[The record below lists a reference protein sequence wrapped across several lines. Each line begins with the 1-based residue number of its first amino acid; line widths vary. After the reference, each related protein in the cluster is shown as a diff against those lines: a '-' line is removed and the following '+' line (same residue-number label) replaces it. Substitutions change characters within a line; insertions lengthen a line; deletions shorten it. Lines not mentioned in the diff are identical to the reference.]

1 MKLTFTTLVLSW
13 LLCLSAFAND
23 NLITNPGFDDEIKS
37 SDWTLTM
44 KNGLTDPP
52 SFERVEIEGNFFLK
66 VAIPSTEENSKL
78 SRSNI
83 QVKTGGYTNFSSPL
97 AQDTEYICRVDAY
110 GTTGQNFRFALNYN
124 GPSQITTEVF
134 NNTESVQTFETT
146 ITVPAG
152 AEKWYL
158 LIQVG
163 KNVGDFYFDNV
174 YFAPKNTKT
183 DAESVQEAKD
193 VLGLTFN
200 SLDPQDG
207 NGILYDVTLP
217 TEGVNGTTVAWTS
230 SDENVISTTGEV
242 KRANS
247 ATPVTLQ
254 ATISLN
260 DETLTKD
267 FTVNVLPMMDAQG
280 NLIVINADFDLGE
293 NAGWETNFNAS
304 QAIDFTYQ
312 SVTHKENGTSAVA
325 FDIVSGGVSLPNLV
339 LRTFLYPFNDFTTE
353 EKYYEVSSNIYG
365 DVEKVRYQLQGKNA
379 SNSFVNKNST
389 EYFITE
395 TPTDYSAI
403 LKMDAGIGSFRFF
416 VQVGKNTGNV
426 VVDNA
431 MVKEISKE
439 EAEAKWAKEAL
450 DITLAEGDDVNNVT
464 TNFTLPLTDDT
475 YGTTISWASS
485 NTNAIIINEATAE
498 IQEVTDAEEVTLTAT
513 ITQGGASVTKTF
525 DLRVITSLSDLEKA
539 VNALEIVYTDLE
551 MASTI
556 KNNIELPVT
565 SLFESTVT
573 WATTDETVIDTE
585 GNVYRKDTEQNITL
599 TATVTIDGNE
609 TQDKTF
615 ELTVLAI
622 TPEEKVQEA
631 KSALFVKY
639 FYLDPSDGN
648 GIMFDI
654 VEMLTEGKHG
664 TTISWAS
671 SNEEAISTTGDV
683 NRGATAQ
690 NVTLTATITSGDV
703 SDTKEFNA
711 VVLPFADEN
720 GNIILVN
727 ADFEEDELEGWNVG
741 VLASSDPPIDYIL
754 SKVTHKDNG
763 TGAAQLTI
771 NYGGVSF
778 SNLVFR
784 NSFNYPFNGL
794 STAKRYFEVK
804 VSAYAEAEKTIRYQL
819 QGKDA
824 DNKNVNVNSESF
836 TINETT
842 GDYVALMEMPAGIS
856 SIRLFIQIGGNTT
869 GTFVFDDVVVKEI
882 NAAIAQVKI
891 AKKELELTFAE
902 GNDASNVTRDFTL
915 PTTDL
920 QEFGTVISW
929 TSNHEAI
936 KVEGANALVGKVA
949 GSQEVELTATII
961 KGEYQE
967 EKVFT
972 VTVNEDT
979 SLKDA
984 VEALAITFHFLDPQ
998 DGNGISH
1005 PIELPVEGM
1014 NATTVTWASSHTEVI
1029 ATTGKV
1035 IRGAH
1040 PTDVV
1045 LTATV
1050 ALGEESMTKEFNVK
1064 VLEYTDANGNMI
1076 VVNSDFE
1083 AETLVGWESNFNAN
1097 IDPPIVF
1104 DVEHITHNTNG
1115 TKAVRLNIENG
1126 GTSLPNLVYRTQT
1139 YPFNEVTS
1147 EEGYIEVSTEAY
1159 GFDGAKIRY
1168 QFQGHDTEGKNVTN
1182 NGETFEIASE
1192 SKNYTSLLTVPAG
1205 LKSYRLLLQ
1214 VGNNIGEVVFDN
1226 VSLKEVATEK
1236 AHVILAS
1243 KDLSLTFE
1251 GEDTKDSVT
1260 TSFSLPSTDNLG
1272 HSTVITWASNHEAIV
1287 VENGQAVVT
1296 QQMTD
1301 QAVTLIATITKGEY
1315 SETIEF
1321 PVIVAL
1327 TSFLE
1332 EALASIEVTYAEG
1345 ETNTTVKSNV
1355 TLPTT
1360 TTMGGTVTWASTNE
1374 AVIATSGTVVRG
1386 TEDQTITLTATLSLQ
1401 GEEGTKTFELTV
1413 LKEEETETPVEEL
1426 LQEASDALNIT
1437 YAEDDHA
1444 ASVTQNIM
1452 LPTSSLHETTVSWS
1466 SSNETVISTAG
1477 TVSRPSEN
1485 TTVTLTATL
1494 SLENQTKTKTFEVT
1508 VIKTDDNGGD
1518 TTEQQLKEATDALE
1532 ITFAEGDDAENVREN
1547 VELPTTSLHATT
1559 VTWSSS
1565 DEAVVSTSGEV
1576 VRPSENTTVT
1586 LTATLSLEGKS
1597 QTKTFDL
1604 TVIKT
1609 EDNGGDE
1616 TAQQLKEAT
1625 EALEI
1630 TFAEGDDAENVTS
1643 AMVLPTT
1650 SLHQTTV
1657 TWASSDEAVV
1667 STSGEVVR
1675 PSENTSIALTA
1686 TVTLNGQSETKVFDI
1701 VVLKKDIPTS
1711 VEDDQLIL
1719 SVYPNPT
1726 VDHLFVA
1733 TPQRDAEIAVYDL
1746 LGRAVNNF
1754 TTEKTANGYQLNV
1767 QSLPNGKY
1775 IVKVNTQSKLFIKK

>member
-1 MKLTFTTLVLSW
+1 M
-13 LLCLSAFAND
+13 CLSAFAND
-23 NLITNPGFDDEIKS
+23 NLITNPGFEDEIIS
-37 SDWTLTM
+37 NEWTLTM
-44 KNGLTDPP
+44 KNGLTNPP
-52 SFERVEIEGNFFLK
+52 TFERVQIEGNYFIK
-66 VAIPSTEENSKL
+66 IAIPDTPENAGL

-83 QVKTGGYTNFSSPL
+83 QLKSGSYTNFESPL
-97 AQDTEYICRVDAY
+97 AEDTEFVCKVDAY

-193 VLGLTFN
+193 VLELSFN

-379 SNSFVNKNST
+379 SSSFVNKNST
-389 EYFITE
+389 EFYIND
-395 TPTDYSAI
+395 TPTDYTAI

-416 VQVGKNTGNV
+416 VQVGRNTGNV

-431 MVKEISKE
+431 MVKEISKD
-439 EAEAKWAKEAL
+439 EAEAKMVKEDLAL
-450 DITLAEGDDVNNVT
+450 IFAEGDDANNVT
-464 TNFTLPLTDDT
+464 SNIILPLTDDT
-475 YGTTISWASS
+475 YGTVISWES
-485 NTNAIIINEATAE
+485 NNTDAIVINGGTAE
-498 IQEVTDAEEVTLTAT
+498 IQSVAGEENVTLTAT
-513 ITQGGASVTKTF
+513 ITNGGASVTKTF
-525 DLRVITSLSDLEKA
+525 DVRVIKPLSDLEKS
-539 VNALEIVYTDLE
+539 VNALEITYTE
-551 MASTI
+551 TETASTV
-556 KNNIELPVT
+556 KNNITLPST
-565 SLFESTVT
+565 STFDATVT
-573 WATTDETVIDTE
+573 WASTDETVIDTE
-585 GNVYRKDTEQNITL
+585 GNVYRKDTDQNITL
-599 TATVTIDGNE
+599 TATVTIDGEE
-609 TQDKTF
+609 TLDKTF

-622 TPEEKVQEA
+622 TAEEKVQEA

-654 VEMLTEGKHG
+654 VELSTEGKHG

-671 SNEEAISTTGDV
+671 SDEEAISITGDV

-703 SDTKEFNA
+703 SDIKEFNA

-727 ADFEEDELEGWNVG
+727 ADFEQDELDGWNVG
-741 VLASSDPPIDYIL
+741 ILASSDPPIDYTL

-763 TGAAQLTI
+763 TGAAQMTI

-804 VSAYAEAEKTIRYQL
+804 VAAYADAENTIRYQL

-824 DNKNVNVNSESF
+824 ENKNVNVNSESF

-842 GDYVALMEMPAGIS
+842 ADYVQLMEMPAGIS
-856 SIRLFIQIGGNTT
+856 SLRLLIQIGGNAA
-869 GTFVFDDVVVKEI
+869 GNIVFDDVVVKEI
-882 NAAIAQVKI
+882 NADVAQVKFT
-891 AKKELELTFAE
+891 KEALDLVFAE
-902 GNDASNVTRDFTL
+902 GDTKDNVTANFTL
-915 PTTDL
+915 PQSDEMAYGTTITW
-920 QEFGTVISW
+920 ESNNPAIVINE
-929 TSNHEAI
+929 TTAE
-936 KVEGANALVGKVA
+936 VVVA
-949 GSQEVELTATII
+949 EGSQNVQLTATIT

-967 EKVFT
+967 EKVFE
-972 VTVNEDT
+972 VTVVEDT

-984 VEALAITFHFLDPQ
+984 VEALEVAFHYLDPQ
-998 DGNGISH
+998 DGNGILH
-1005 PIELPVEGM
+1005 PLTLPAEGI
-1014 NATTVTWASSHTEVI
+1014 NGTTVTWVSSHPEVI
-1029 ATTGKV
+1029 STEGKV
-1035 IRGAH
+1035 VRGAQ

-1050 ALGEESMTKEFNVK
+1050 TLGEESMTKEFNVK
-1064 VLEYTDANGNMI
+1064 VLEYTDAEGNMI
-1076 VVNSDFE
+1076 IVNAGFE
-1083 AETLVGWESNFNAN
+1083 AEDLVGWESNFNASL
-1097 IDPPIVF
+1097 DPPVVF
-1104 DVEHITHNTNG
+1104 TVDHITHGFNG
-1115 TKAVRLNIENG
+1115 TKAVKLNIENG
-1126 GTSLPNLVYRTQT
+1126 GVSLPNLVYRTQT
-1139 YPFNEVTS
+1139 YPFNELTS
-1147 EEGYIEVSTEAY
+1147 EGGYITISAEAY
-1159 GFDGAKIRY
+1159 GFEGAKIRY
-1168 QFQGHDTEGKNVTN
+1168 QLQGHDEEGKNVST
-1182 NGETFEIASE
+1182 NGETFTLGTE
-1192 SKNYTSLLTVPAG
+1192 SKEYTSLIAVPAG

-1214 VGNNIGEVVFDN
+1214 VGGNVGEIVFDN
-1226 VSLKEVATEK
+1226 VSIKEMPADK
-1236 AHVILAS
+1236 AHVMLAS
-1243 KDLSLTFE
+1243 VDLSLMLE

-1260 TSFSLPSTDNLG
+1260 TTFPLPLTDNLG
-1272 HSTVITWASNHEAIV
+1272 HATTITWVSDHEAIT
-1287 VENGQAVVT
+1287 VENDQAVVT
-1296 QQMTD
+1296 QQIAD
-1301 QAVTLIATITKGEY
+1301 QAVKLTATIAKGEY
-1315 SETIEF
+1315 AETVAF
-1321 PVIVAL
+1321 PLTVAL
-1327 TSFLE
+1327 RSYLTD
-1332 EALASIEVTYAEG
+1332 ALATVEVTYAEG
-1345 ETNTTVKSNV
+1345 ETSSTVTSDV

-1360 TTMGGTVTWASTNE
+1360 TEFGGTITWTSSND
-1374 AVIATSGTVVRG
+1374 AVVSSNGVVVRG
-1386 TEDQTITLTATLSLQ
+1386 AEDQNITLTATLSLL
-1401 GEEGTKTFELTV
+1401 GEEGTKTFDLTV
-1413 LKEEETETPVEEL
+1413 IKEEDTGKPVEEL
-1426 LQEASDALNIT
+1426 LQEASVALSVG
-1437 YAEDDHA
+1437 YSEGDHA
-1444 ASVTQNIM
+1444 ESVTQNIL
-1452 LPTSSLHETTVSWS
+1452 LPASSLHETTVTWV
-1466 SSNETVISTAG
+1466 SSNEAVITSNGTVI
-1477 TVSRPSEN
+1477 
-1485 TTVTLTATL
+1485 
-1494 SLENQTKTKTFEVT
+1494 
-1508 VIKTDDNGGD
+1508 
-1518 TTEQQLKEATDALE
+1518 
-1532 ITFAEGDDAENVREN
+1532 
-1547 VELPTTSLHATT
+1547 
-1559 VTWSSS
+1559 
-1565 DEAVVSTSGEV
+1565 
-1576 VRPSENTTVT
+1576 RPSENTTVT

-1754 TTEKTANGYQLNV
+1754 TTEKTANGYKLNV

>member
-52 SFERVEIEGNFFLK
+52 SFERVEIDGNFFLK

-78 SRSNI
+78 NRSNI

-97 AQDTEYICRVDAY
+97 IQDTEYICRVDAY

-193 VLGLTFN
+193 VLELTFN

-247 ATPVTLQ
+247 STSVTLQ

-267 FTVNVLPMMDAQG
+267 FTVNVLPMVDDQG
-280 NLIVINADFDLGE
+280 NLIMINADFDLGE
-293 NAGWETNFNAS
+293 NAGWETNYNAS

-439 EAEAKWAKEAL
+439 EAEAKWTKEAL

-485 NTNAIIINEATAE
+485 NTNAIIINGATAE

-525 DLRVITSLSDLEKA
+525 DLRVIPSLSDLKKA
-539 VNALEIVYTDLE
+539 VNALEIVYTDSE
-551 MASTI
+551 TASTI
-556 KNNIELPVT
+556 KNNIELPTT
-565 SLFESTVT
+565 SLFKSTVT

-622 TPEEKVQEA
+622 TPEEKVQAA

-664 TTISWAS
+664 TVISWAS
-671 SNEEAISTTGDV
+671 SNEDVISITGDV

-690 NVTLTATITSGDV
+690 DVTLTATITSGDV
-703 SDTKEFNA
+703 SDTKTFDVT
-711 VVLPFADEN
+711 VVPFADEN

-727 ADFEEDELEGWNVG
+727 ADFEEEELNGWNVG
-741 VLASSDPPIDYIL
+741 LLASSDPPIDYEL
-754 SKVTHKDNG
+754 TKVTHKDNG
-763 TGAAQLTI
+763 TGAAQMMV
-771 NYGGVSF
+771 NYGGISF

-794 STAKRYFEVK
+794 STTKRYFEVK
-804 VSAYAEAEKTIRYQL
+804 VSAYSEAEKTIRYQL

-824 DNKNVNVNSESF
+824 DDKNVNVNSESF

-869 GTFVFDDVVVKEI
+869 GTFVFDNVVVKEI
-882 NAAIAQVKI
+882 NADVAQVKMT
-891 AKKELELTFAE
+891 KKDLELTFAE
-902 GNDASNVTRDFTL
+902 GEDASSVMKDFTL
-915 PTTDL
+915 PMTDL
-920 QEFGTVISW
+920 QEYGTEISW
-929 TSNHEAI
+929 SSNDAAI
-936 KVEGANALVGKVA
+936 TINEHTAVIGKVV
-949 GSQEVELTATII
+949 GSQEVQLTATIS
-961 KGEYQE
+961 KGDYQE
-967 EKVFT
+967 QKVFT
-972 VTVNEDT
+972 VTVLEDT
-979 SLKDA
+979 SLKEA
-984 VEALAITFHFLDPQ
+984 VEALEVTFNFLDPQ
-998 DGNGISH
+998 DGNGILHPVVLPSEGINGTSVTWTSSH
-1005 PIELPVEGM
+1005 P
-1014 NATTVTWASSHTEVI
+1014 EVI
-1029 ATTGKV
+1029 STEGKV
-1035 IRGAH
+1035 VRGTN

-1050 ALGEESMTKEFNVK
+1050 TLGEESMNKIFNVR
-1064 VLEYTDANGNMI
+1064 VLEYTDAEGNLI
-1076 VVNSDFE
+1076 IVNSDFE
-1083 AETLVGWESNFNAN
+1083 AESLVGWESNFNAT
-1097 IDPPIVF
+1097 IDPPIDF
-1104 DVEHITHNTNG
+1104 EVEQIAHQSNG
-1115 TKAVRLNIENG
+1115 TQAVKLAIANG
-1126 GTSLPNLVYRTQT
+1126 GVSLPNLVYRTQT
-1139 YPFNEVTS
+1139 YPLNAITA
-1147 EEGYIEVSTEAY
+1147 EESFVEVSTEAY
-1159 GFDGAKIRY
+1159 GFEGAKIRY
-1168 QFQGHDTEGKNVTN
+1168 QLQGHDLEGGNVTT
-1182 NGETFEIASE
+1182 NGEIFEIGTE
-1192 SKNYTSLLTVPAG
+1192 SKEYTSLLAIPTG
-1205 LKSYRLLLQ
+1205 IKSYRLLLQ
-1214 VGNNIGEVVFDN
+1214 VGGNMGEIVFDN
-1226 VSLKEVATEK
+1226 VSMKAVATGK
-1236 AHVILAS
+1236 AHVMLAS
-1243 KDLSLTFE
+1243 QNLSLVFE
-1251 GEDTKDSVT
+1251 GEDTKEHVT
-1260 TSFSLPSTDNLG
+1260 TSFSLPSTDALG
-1272 HSTVITWASNHEAIV
+1272 YETNIAWASNHEAISI
-1287 VENGQAVVT
+1287 EEGQAVVT
-1296 QQMTD
+1296 QQIAD
-1301 QAVTLIATITKGEY
+1301 QAVTLTATIAKGDY
-1315 SETIEF
+1315 SEMVEF
-1321 PVIVAL
+1321 PLTVAL
-1327 TSFLE
+1327 RSFLE
-1332 EALASIEVTYAEG
+1332 DALETIEVTYAED
-1345 ETNTTVKSNV
+1345 ETSSDVISNV

-1360 TTMGGTVTWASTNE
+1360 TEYGGTITWE
-1374 AVIATSGTVVRG
+1374 
-1386 TEDQTITLTATLSLQ
+1386 
-1401 GEEGTKTFELTV
+1401 
-1413 LKEEETETPVEEL
+1413 
-1426 LQEASDALNIT
+1426 
-1437 YAEDDHA
+1437 
-1444 ASVTQNIM
+1444 
-1452 LPTSSLHETTVSWS
+1452 
-1466 SSNETVISTAG
+1466 SSNETVISTSGVVVRAKQNETITLTATLDLLGETDTKMFDLTVIAAEKTIAELLQEASEALMITYAAGDNAESVTSNLTLPLTSSHASAVVWSSSNEAVISSDG
-1477 TVSRPSEN
+1477 TVTRPSA
-1485 TTVTLTATL
+1485 TTMVTLTATL
-1494 SLENQTKTKTFEVT
+1494 SLEEE
-1508 VIKTDDNGGD
+1508 
-1518 TTEQQLKEATDALE
+1518 TT
-1532 ITFAEGDDAENVREN
+1532 
-1547 VELPTTSLHATT
+1547 
-1559 VTWSSS
+1559 
-1565 DEAVVSTSGEV
+1565 
-1576 VRPSENTTVT
+1576 
-1586 LTATLSLEGKS
+1586 
-1597 QTKTFDL
+1597 TKTFDV
-1604 TVIKT
+1604 TVI
-1609 EDNGGDE
+1609 
-1616 TAQQLKEAT
+1616 AA
-1625 EALEI
+1625 
-1630 TFAEGDDAENVTS
+1630 
-1643 AMVLPTT
+1643 
-1650 SLHQTTV
+1650 
-1657 TWASSDEAVV
+1657 
-1667 STSGEVVR
+1667 
-1675 PSENTSIALTA
+1675 
-1686 TVTLNGQSETKVFDI
+1686 
-1701 VVLKKDIPTS
+1701 
-1711 VEDDQLIL
+1711 
-1719 SVYPNPT
+1719 
-1726 VDHLFVA
+1726 
-1733 TPQRDAEIAVYDL
+1733 
-1746 LGRAVNNF
+1746 
-1754 TTEKTANGYQLNV
+1754 
-1767 QSLPNGKY
+1767 
-1775 IVKVNTQSKLFIKK
+1775 